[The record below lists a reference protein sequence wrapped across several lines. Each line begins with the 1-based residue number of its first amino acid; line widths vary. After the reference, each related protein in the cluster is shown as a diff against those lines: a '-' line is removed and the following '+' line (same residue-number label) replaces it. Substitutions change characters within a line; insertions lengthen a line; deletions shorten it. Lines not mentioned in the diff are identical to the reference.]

1 MDLSSNAKLEDGIL
15 DHLQSRILAGH
26 LPPGTKLGEETLAE
40 IYGVPRSKIR
50 QTLQRLSYIRLVD
63 LIPNRGAFIARPT
76 PKDAADI
83 IAARRAIESVTTE
96 IATRTML
103 THKLKELEGIVRQEQ
118 KLGNH
123 QIRAKIELAGD
134 FHRTLSMSAH
144 NAALTEAL
152 EPLILRTALVQA
164 TYPSL
169 STAFSFA
176 KFHSALV
183 EEIERGRSRRCGHL
197 MERGL
202 FELEA
207 SLDLSFQERRE
218 VRLDVMLNRV
228 D

>member
-1 MDLSSNAKLEDGIL
+1 MEDGIS

-50 QTLQRLSYIRLVD
+50 QTLQRLSYSRLVD
-63 LIPNRGAFIARPT
+63 LLPNRGAFIARPT
-76 PKDAADI
+76 PKDATDI
-83 IAARRAIESVTTE
+83 LAARRAIESVTTE

-103 THKLKELEGIVRQEQ
+103 THKLKELDAIVRAEER
-118 KLGNH
+118 LGDH
-123 QIRAKIELAGD
+123 QARAKIELAGD

-144 NAALTEAL
+144 NSAMTDAL

-164 TYPSL
+164 TFPSR
-169 STAFSFA
+169 STSFSFA
-176 KFHSALV
+176 RFHRALV

-202 FELEA
+202 FALEA
-207 SLDLSFQERRE
+207 SLDLSFQDRRE